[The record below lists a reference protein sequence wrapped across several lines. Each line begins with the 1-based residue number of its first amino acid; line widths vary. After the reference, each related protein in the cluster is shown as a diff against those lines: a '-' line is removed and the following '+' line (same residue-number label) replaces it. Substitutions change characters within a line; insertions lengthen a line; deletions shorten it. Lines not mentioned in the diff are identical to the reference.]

1 MKKMKFI
8 LATIAVFCM
17 IVLTSCSENE
27 KTISGTSWVNETA
40 TMERTMNFTSA
51 TEGNVVIVPI
61 DEDGVRQAPEVTPF
75 TYSFDDPI
83 VRMTMVVTAV
93 GETPVT
99 FTGTARGRDLRMN
112 MPTPTE
118 ANPDA
123 QTSTVFTRQ

>member
-17 IVLTSCSENE
+17 IVLISCSENE

-40 TMERTMNFTSA
+40 TMKRTMNFTSA
-51 TEGNVVIVPI
+51 TAGNFVIVRI
-61 DEDGVRQAPEVTPF
+61 VDGVHQAPEVTQF
-75 TYSFDDPI
+75 TYSFHDPI
-83 VRMTMVVTAV
+83 VTMTMVVAAV